1 MKQVFT
7 MPHVTGY
14 VNVLITQRLTLFEN
28 PVVGR
33 NTAVNGTAVWTYK
46 AEEMQIE
53 KVEYVNMRPTI
64 AGLGAGCISAR
75 AGMHAIQISQG

>member
-1 MKQVFT
+1 MNQVFT
-7 MPHVTGY
+7 IPHVTVY
-14 VNVLITQRLTLFEN
+14 VNVLITHRLLLFEN
-28 PVVGR
+28 LVIGR
-33 NTAVNGTAVWTYK
+33 FSAVNGVAVWTYGAK
-46 AEEMQIE
+46 EPLIE

>member
-1 MKQVFT
+1 MNQVST

-33 NTAVNGTAVWTYK
+33 ITAVNGNAVWTYK

-64 AGLGAGCISAR
+64 AGFGVGCVSAR
-75 AGMHAIQISQG
+75 VGMHAIQISQG